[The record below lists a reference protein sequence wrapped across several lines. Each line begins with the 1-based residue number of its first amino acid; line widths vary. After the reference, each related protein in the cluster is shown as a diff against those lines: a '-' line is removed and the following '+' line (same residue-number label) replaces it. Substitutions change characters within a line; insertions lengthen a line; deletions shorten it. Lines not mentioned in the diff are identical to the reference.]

1 MKKVQWRKWRKFKG
15 GLMMTE
21 LIERVDEN
29 GKKRVDENGKKH
41 ISESPVYMTR
51 FEDDDFSRILKLFL
65 KVFNEKEG

>member
-1 MKKVQWRKWRKFKG
+1 MKKALWRKFKG

-21 LIERVDEN
+21 LIERI
-29 GKKRVDENGKKH
+29 DENGKKH